1 MGRTE
6 VRMSLH
12 IYDFAIEL
20 VRQLVPIIERIRAKN
35 PNMADQLERALT
47 SVPLNLHEGAYSQG
61 RNVRARFYNALGSA
75 AEVRACLDVAE
86 AMKYIE
92 PLDPAVRDNLDRLVA
107 TIYRLTRR

>member
-1 MGRTE
+1 MALR
-6 VRMSLH
+6 
-12 IYDFAIEL
+12 IYDVAIEL
-20 VRQLVPIIERIRAKN
+20 VRQLLPIIERIREKN

-75 AEVRACLDVAE
+75 AEIRACLDVAE

-92 PLDPAVRDNLDRLVA
+92 PLDPAVLDNLDRLVA